1 MTEDEISNYENQKP
15 TKMCTYLS
23 VKYAIEL
30 YRCTQPFEDEKYAGI
45 AK

>member
-1 MTEDEISNYENQKP
+1 MTNHEIQKP
-15 TKMCTYLS
+15 TKLYSHLS

-30 YRCTQPFEDEKYAGI
+30 YRCTQPFEDENYVDI